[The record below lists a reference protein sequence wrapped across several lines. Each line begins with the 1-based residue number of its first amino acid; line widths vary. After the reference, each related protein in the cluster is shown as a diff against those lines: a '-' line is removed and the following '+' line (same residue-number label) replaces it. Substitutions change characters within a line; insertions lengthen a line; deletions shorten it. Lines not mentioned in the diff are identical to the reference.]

1 MSLKE
6 GVESS
11 EIEEVYS
18 VIGNPIKRKIVELL
32 AERGAVPFSE
42 LKRELNLSVGTLY
55 YNLDGLRDLITK
67 DDARRYRLTE
77 RGYHLYQVMREG
89 DEAIKRALQ
98 MRRKRIVILDHMLKF
113 LVPQQLIISLYKN
126 TKMSLITLST
136 CLIAGILVVKL
147 TKLPLKL
154 IEVEQ
159 VPVLY
164 SRSLSSI
171 VITPEALLFFD
182 YFISFLAI
190 LTIILILGR
199 LLTGLK
205 AQPLGVA
212 AGVALAKTPLISYM
226 LLHYTLTG
234 LNYPEVP
241 WNTMVLLAVALRL
254 LQVLSLGILTATVA
268 TFFRT
273 NFERGFLVAS
283 MIFYLSF
290 TLKIFIP

>member
-1 MSLKE
+1 MTDK
-6 GVESS
+6 G
-11 EIEEVYS
+11 
-18 VIGNPIKRKIVELL
+18 
-32 AERGAVPFSE
+32 
-42 LKRELNLSVGTLY
+42 
-55 YNLDGLRDLITK
+55 
-67 DDARRYRLTE
+67 YRF
-77 RGYHLYQVMREG
+77 YQVMKEG

-98 MRRKRIVILDHMLKF
+98 MRRKRYVIFDNIIKF
-113 LVPQQLIISLYKN
+113 IVPQQLVISLYKN
-126 TKMSLITLST
+126 TTMSLLTLSS
-136 CLIAGILVVKL
+136 CLIAGILVVQL

-159 VPVLY
+159 VPILY
-164 SRSLSSI
+164 SRNLSSI
-171 VITPEALLFFD
+171 VIPPEALLFFD

-190 LTIILILGR
+190 LAIILTLGR

-212 AGVALAKTPLISYM
+212 AGVALAKTPLMLYM
-226 LLHYTLTG
+226 LLHYSFTG

-241 WNTMVLLAVALRL
+241 WNIMVLLAATLRL
-254 LQVLSLGILTATVA
+254 LQVLTLGILTATVA

-283 MIFYLSF
+283 LIFYLSF